1 MEMSSDLTTDIAA
14 GLAQRKSARAAGLWY
29 LLFALSISFSMV
41 YVDPKF
47 FIPGDAMATVA
58 RILASERL
66 FRLGFVSG
74 LVGEIFFLLLAHS
87 LYGLFRPVDR
97 NQARLLVI
105 FMVAS
110 VPVAYLDMLNRFVP
124 VLLLGGEVYRS
135 AFEQNQLNALAML
148 FLDIH
153 KHGYFISD
161 TFWGLWLFP
170 LGFLVFKSSSN
181 LISRVPGVLLMAG
194 CFCYLLHFLAIFLFP
209 SYIGITHSGI
219 DTIATGGEITS
230 ILWLLIKGFRPR
242 SRVARGIA

>member
-1 MEMSSDLTTDIAA
+1 MSSDLATDIVE
-14 GLAQRKSARAAGLWY
+14 GPSQQKSARAAGLWY

-58 RILASERL
+58 KILASERL
-66 FRLGFVSG
+66 FRLGFISG
-74 LVGEIFFLLLAHS
+74 LVGEIFFLFMAHS
-87 LYGLFRPVDR
+87 FYKLFSSVDK

-105 FMVAS
+105 FMVAA

-124 VLLLGGEVYRS
+124 ILLLSGEGYLS
-135 AFEQNQLNALAML
+135 AFDPTQLNALAML

-153 KHGYFISD
+153 RHGYFITG

-181 LISRVPGVLLMAG
+181 LISKVPGVLLMAG

-209 SYIGITHSGI
+209 SYIEITHAGI
-219 DTIATGGEITS
+219 DTIATGGEITC

-242 SRVARGIA
+242 SREARALA